1 VRVGII
7 VDAYQ
12 PFRSSAAIQ
21 ITDLAR
27 EFALEGHDVIV
38 ITPAAGQKNPWVDE
52 FSDEVRVLRL
62 SAPQTKNIGRIRRAL
77 SEILL
82 PFFMIINFRKSPFVS
97 LKLDGI
103 VWYSPTIFFG
113 PLVHILKWQNK
124 CRSYLILRDLFPDV
138 AVDLGI
144 LRRGVIYK
152 FFKLFEIYQYSLADT
167 IGVQS
172 KANLEYLHIWAKQP
186 NKHLEVLN
194 NWLSIRPDLGLS
206 ASIEKSNLVGKTV
219 LVYAGNFGLMQGIHV
234 VIDLALKFDNRKD
247 VIILLVGRGSELSQL
262 KSEAE
267 SRGLKNIIFHDEI
280 DPSEVPALL
289 AQCDIGLL
297 FLDPRLK
304 THNIPGKLIS
314 YMQAGLPVLAR
325 INIGN
330 DLFDLI
336 KESEIGLVHAGDDV
350 EPFLAMAE
358 SLVND
363 AGVRTIMSKK
373 CRSKVVEMFSSTVAC
388 KQILAALKA

>member
-1 VRVGII
+1 MRVGII

-21 ITDLAR
+21 ITDLAC

-38 ITPAAGQKNPWVDE
+38 ITPAAGQKEPWLDE
-52 FSDEVRVLRL
+52 FSNGVRVLRL
-62 SAPQTKNIGRIRRAL
+62 SAPQTKNIGRIRRAF

-113 PLVHILKWQNK
+113 PLVHMLKWQNK

-144 LRRGVIYK
+144 LKRGAIYK
-152 FFKLFEIYQYSLADT
+152 FFKLFEMYQYSLADT

-206 ASIEKSNLVGKTV
+206 VSIEKLNLVGKTV

-234 VIDLALKFDNRKD
+234 VIDLALKFVSRED
-247 VIILLVGRGSELSQL
+247 VIILLVGRGSELAQL

-267 SRGLKNIIFHDEI
+267 LRGLKNIIFHDEI

-363 AGVRTIMSKK
+363 AGVRMIMSKK
-373 CRSKVVEMFSSTVAC
+373 CRTKVLETFSSTVAC
-388 KQILAALKA
+388 KQICSALQA